1 MDEHYTKNERSWR
14 WVFYAVLPAI
24 FSFSL
29 AFIYDLCLKYELSQ
43 AFSRHFLEFILMIF
57 AIAISIL
64 DSAMN
69 VENKF
74 TKKTKEKYS
83 GVSVLCCFFCLV
95 FYGFLYNE
103 TISENE
109 IATLVLRIL
118 FFILT
123 TFIICV
129 GFRFQQIEE
138 NHNNNPDQK
147 NEKIEEK

>member
-1 MDEHYTKNERSWR
+1 MDEHYTKKERSWR

-29 AFIYDLCLKYELSQ
+29 AFIYDLFLEYELSQ

-69 VENKF
+69 VENKL

-83 GVSVLCCFFCLV
+83 GASVICCFFCLV

-103 TISENE
+103 TISENKT
-109 IATLVLRIL
+109 ATLILRIL

-123 TFIICV
+123 TCIIYV